1 MAYSLK
7 KRKQLSKLS
16 KKNKTKFRKAKK
28 TKRTRRFRKQY
39 GGDLSTPQK
48 NYIKEQIKDL
58 DYTDNEKEEVIK
70 YFNDISS
77 HVSKKIQ
84 LENKSSTVLKEF
96 FNNLNSNYEEYGN
109 LTIIEKRI
117 MLLSSLSIMYY
128 RVIDEDPDTDN
139 ENSDTDNEDEDES

>member
-48 NYIKEQIKDL
+48 NYIKKQIKDL
-58 DYTDNEKEEVIK
+58 DYTDYEKKQVIN
-70 YFNDISS
+70 YFNDISW
-77 HVSKKIQ
+77 HVSKT
-84 LENKSSTVLKEF
+84 LPSGNTVLEEF
-96 FNNLNSNYEEYGN
+96 FNDVNLNYQAYINPDI
-109 LTIIEKRI
+109 TEKRVI
-117 MLLSSLSIMYY
+117 LLSMLSIMIN
-128 RVIDEDPDTDN
+128 RVKDEDN
-139 ENSDTDNEDEDES
+139 ETDNEDES

>member
-48 NYIKEQIKDL
+48 EYIKEQIKDL
-58 DYTDNEKEEVIK
+58 DYTDDEKEEVIK

-77 HVSKKIQ
+77 HVSKT
-84 LENKSSTVLKEF
+84 LRLGNKSSTVLKEF
-96 FNNLNSNYEEYGN
+96 FNDVNLNYQEYIN
-109 LTIIEKRI
+109 PNIIEKRVI
-117 MLLSSLSIMYY
+117 LLSMLSSMYY